1 MDKDKSLQKSD
12 YINTPFAYT
21 RLSKN
26 MSLLQ
31 QDILIK
37 VSNQLQK
44 YVQEYYGSELKNSK
58 EIPRPLFSEAVKNN
72 GLPVFRISFSEM
84 GITPNNYP
92 QVQSAVNEILEL
104 KVSHPGLD
112 ADGKPSIL
120 TDNIFVRS
128 AVPMDE
134 GSSCAYFK
142 FNQDFVDYVCDMTQ
156 GYISHPVD
164 IARISNVEKMP
175 MIYYLLRHESQ
186 NWKTKQ
192 VKLTVFSIKDYL
204 GFVTRELR
212 QDEQG
217 QKNFVTTHISYPKF
231 SKFKEK
237 VLIPS
242 MEDVM
247 RLFKDNHIDVV
258 IKYDPK
264 YPGNRTIGDP
274 EYILFTILSGKEAK
288 DYIKEY
294 EAEKANPKPKAV
306 KAEAKVSDIAV
317 PKKRGRPRKTPLPSE
332 LSLDFDQPVVVEGL
346 IMGDRA
352 EDWKNLVAEY
362 GDGPLKELL
371 SLATYEGTIDG
382 AFSIKAHNYPAQG
395 VLVQS
400 DDKLRELL
408 KKYNP
413 DAFVKWKVG
422 YKK

>member
-1 MDKDKSLQKSD
+1 MDKDKSLQK

-21 RLSKN
+21 KFSKN
-26 MSLLQ
+26 LSLLQ
-31 QDILIK
+31 QDILLR
-37 VSNQLQK
+37 VSKFLQK
-44 YVQEYYGSELKNSK
+44 FVSDYYGSELKNSK
-58 EIPRPLFSEAVKNN
+58 DIPRPLFSAATKNN
-72 GLPVFRISFSEM
+72 GLEEFRISFSEM
-84 GITPNNYP
+84 GIPANNYP
-92 QVQSAVNEILEL
+92 QVQKAVNEVLEL
-104 KVSHPGLD
+104 KVSHPGLN
-112 ADGKPSIL
+112 AEGKPSIL
-120 TDNIFVRS
+120 TDNIFTRG
-128 AVPMDE
+128 AVPINEASTSASFKLNMDV
-134 GSSCAYFK
+134 
-142 FNQDFVDYVCDMTQ
+142 VDYVFDMAQ
-156 GYISHPVD
+156 GYISHPED

-186 NWKTKQ
+186 NWKTKL
-192 VKLTVFSIKDYL
+192 VKLTVFEIKDYL
-204 GFVTRELR
+204 GFVKRELR
-212 QDEQG
+212 KDDNDEQSWAI
-217 QKNFVTTHISYPKF
+217 TDISYPKF
-231 SKFKEK
+231 SRFKER

-242 MEDVM
+242 IEDVM
-247 RLFKDNHIDVV
+247 RLFKEDHIDVV
-258 IKYDPK
+258 FKYEPK
-264 YPGNRTIGDP
+264 YPGKKTTGDP